1 MDGIMDDDMFTTA
14 EGLFPD
20 FLEDP
25 NRIADDFLDFNND
38 DGFSISNYLEDGA
51 FENFGSPDS
60 DRSDP
65 STSSS
70 LDSGYSMDF
79 DTNIGSVKAEIVGD
93 EFEMMQI
100 KPMETDIIPSPPLST
115 TPTTVIY
122 QQQQEISEPK
132 YVPTKFIPIKSESV
146 KARATATSNG
156 PRLQTRGI
164 RLSKLVF
171 LLSFCWGDINLIFG
185 SLS

>member
-1 MDGIMDDDMFTTA
+1 MDDD
-14 EGLFPD
+14 LFSN

-25 NRIADDFLDFNND
+25 NRIADEFLEFNNE

-79 DTNIGSVKAEIVGD
+79 DTNIGSVKAEIGD

-100 KPMETDIIPSPPLST
+100 KPMETDIIPSPPL
-115 TPTTVIY
+115 PTTTVTY
-122 QQQQEISEPK
+122 QQQQQHLISEPK
-132 YVPTKFIPIKSESV
+132 HIQPKLVPIKSESV
-146 KARATATSNG
+146 KARATAAASNG
-156 PRLQTRGI
+156 SRLQTRGI
-164 RLSKLVF
+164 RLSKC
-171 LLSFCWGDINLIFG
+171 LLLTFFG
-185 SLS
+185 KD